1 MVQFINTVVADTFVI
16 AVPLTMAFVVFTYM
30 WLYER
35 TRNPITKSIFFWF
48 ILISPF
54 ISMYPLAVVD
64 SLYSKLMILMGALM
78 FFPVILGLVDI
89 IMQVAGLFK
98 IKK

>member
-89 IMQVAGLFK
+89 IMQVVGLFK